1 MFILFLLA
9 CLASYLAMF
18 SWIRRQSA
26 LDKARMCAQLAR
38 LEWPPEDA
46 QAFIRQHGAHR
57 RQIFQTLHYG
67 AVIALGTCA
76 AASFIA

>member
-1 MFILFLLA
+1 MFILFLLVF
-9 CLASYLAMF
+9 LASYFAMF

-26 LDKARMCAQLAR
+26 RDKARLCEQLAR

-46 QAFIRQHGAHR
+46 HAFIREHGVQR
-57 RQIFQTLHYG
+57 QQIFHTLHYG

-76 AASFIA
+76 AANLIA